1 VVGISFL
8 FFNIYVFLAFLI
20 MPKLADSKSDFDLDS
35 SGTDFALLIVV
46 VFSLVSTVASY
57 LVEVARK
64 FEKKVDSQ
72 STSALVADTFS
83 AFGKAVIPR
92 DGDSM
97 LRALLNL
104 PPALYLAILG
114 NKAVFYF
121 FNTFSL
127 FSASVYNEKF
137 GLSGSQASLAT
148 GLTPLLAG
156 ILAPFMG
163 RAMDKFGH
171 RSKFFLVG
179 TGLAS
184 IGYLLLGISES
195 SAAVWI
201 GSVLFAINNSF
212 GAHVII
218 MLPMIV
224 GSSRAGLAYGLYGIL
239 GNIFDA
245 STSFLSGV
253 ILDSGDNGEEMYI
266 WFTFAMTFM
275 GVLAWI
281 GVYVLESR
289 ISFIET
295 PLDQIIETRIEY
307 FHFATLCGVDMENDA
322 ESTELE
328 ELEELQLE
336 EDQFYSHLN
345 SSGSV
350 LLH

>member
-1 VVGISFL
+1 
-8 FFNIYVFLAFLI
+8 
-20 MPKLADSKSDFDLDS
+20 
-35 SGTDFALLIVV
+35 
-46 VFSLVSTVASY
+46 
-57 LVEVARK
+57 
-64 FEKKVDSQ
+64 
-72 STSALVADTFS
+72 
-83 AFGKAVIPR
+83 
-92 DGDSM
+92 M
-97 LRALLNL
+97 LRAVLNL

-212 GAHVII
+212 GAHVIV

-224 GSSRAGLAYGLYGIL
+224 GSSRAGLAYGVYGIL

-253 ILDSGDNGEEMYI
+253 ILDSGDNGAEMYV

-307 FHFATLCGVDMENDA
+307 FHFATLCGVAMENDT
-322 ESTELE
+322 ESPGLE
-328 ELEELQLE
+328 NKDSASGDVDEVPEEI
-336 EDQFYSHLN
+336 HA
-345 SSGSV
+345 
-350 LLH
+350 

>member
-8 FFNIYVFLAFLI
+8 FFNIYVFLAFLM
-20 MPKLADSKSDFDLDS
+20 MPKLADSQSDSDLDS
-35 SGTDFALLIVV
+35 SGTDFALLIIVV
-46 VFSLVSTVASY
+46 LSLVSTVASY

-64 FEKKVDSQ
+64 FEKKVDRQ
-72 STSALVADTFS
+72 STSALVANTFS
-83 AFGKAVIPR
+83 AFGRAVIPR

-97 LRALLNL
+97 LRAVLNL
-104 PPALYLAILG
+104 PPAFYLAILG
-114 NKAVFYF
+114 NKAIWYF

-127 FSASVYNEKF
+127 FSASVYDENF
-137 GLSGSQASLAT
+137 GLSASHASLAT

-184 IGYLLLGISES
+184 TGYLLLGISES

-201 GSVLFAINNSF
+201 GTVLFAINDSF
-212 GAHVII
+212 CAHVVI

-253 ILDSGDNGEEMYI
+253 ILNSGNNGAEMYV
-266 WFTFAMTFM
+266 WFTFAMTFI
-275 GVLAWI
+275 GFLAWI

-307 FHFATLCGVDMENDA
+307 FHFATLCGIAMKNDT
-322 ESTELE
+322 ESPELE
-328 ELEELQLE
+328 EDSASGDVDEVSEEI
-336 EDQFYSHLN
+336 HA
-345 SSGSV
+345 
-350 LLH
+350 